1 MNPKRMF
8 FTGVFISCLFLVGGQ
23 SASAEDWRPIKDS
36 NSFFDA
42 SRITRVSPSVIRA
55 WERVFPERY
64 PQDPTF
70 SVLLRFQ
77 IDCRKQTIGIVHRTH
92 YNSNGRVIYDAD
104 FERSGIKMQKAVPD
118 SHEEDIV
125 QSVCDHVNAPPKKKK
140 RGWKDRIFGIFKKDR
155 P

>member
-1 MNPKRMF
+1 MPQNH
-8 FTGVFISCLFLVGGQ
+8 
-23 SASAEDWRPIKDS
+23 
-36 NSFFDA
+36 
-42 SRITRVSPSVIRA
+42 SRFSIVIRA
-55 WERVFPERY
+55 RKGFPERY
-64 PQDPTF
+64 PKIHF
-70 SVLLRFQ
+70 SVLLSSDRL
-77 IDCRKQTIGIVHRTH
+77 RKQKIGIVHRTH

-140 RGWKDRIFGIFKKDR
+140 RGWKDRIFGIFKTDR